1 MAQEYPT
8 KIQIQEGIE
17 MLLSHTEKKEAEI
30 IETESAYG
38 RILAQE
44 IKSQENIP
52 PFDRSPYDGYAI
64 RSVDVASA
72 FHDRPVTL
80 KIIEEVPAGHAPVKE
95 VGDRKS
101 VV

>member
-72 FHDRPVTL
+72 FHVPSDCPVPMLFRSFFFLLFSTSN
-80 KIIEEVPAGHAPVKE
+80 G
-95 VGDRKS
+95 
-101 VV
+101 